1 MDQANGYRGGHESH
15 VRPENGSLPN
25 SSLLLG
31 FESLGECSKTRRHW
45 SRDGVM
51 LVLQG
56 LPNCCERNV
65 SVATGIYF
73 ALRGIGN
80 DVSTYP
86 VVDPISSGGEMRHG
100 PLPASPPPVPRSLN
114 PMRGLSVGFPTRKNT
129 RPWAVVCV
137 RIGTRRKVMP
147 AGSAIFSSA
156 RKSEGTPARRFC
168 GDRNIGPT
176 GGEVV
181 EMGGTRCGPR
191 AKPHGKRPSGAQLWP
206 KKQTIPKNA
215 NIMNACGMRGPHWQ
229 KGASP
234 SMFPTSRVRR
244 NRRSQAYE
252 NPARALLKLKGGV
265 SGTLLGRVP
274 PNCFLC

>member
-45 SRDGVM
+45 SRDGVI
-51 LVLQG
+51 LLLQG

-100 PLPASPPPVPRSLN
+100 PLPASPPPVPRTVSRV
-114 PMRGLSVGFPTRKNT
+114 PDQEKHPPVGRGL
-129 RPWAVVCV
+129 
-137 RIGTRRKVMP
+137 
-147 AGSAIFSSA
+147 
-156 RKSEGTPARRFC
+156 
-168 GDRNIGPT
+168 
-176 GGEVV
+176 
-181 EMGGTRCGPR
+181 R
-191 AKPHGKRPSGAQLWP
+191 AHWHHPHGNASGLRDVFFS
-206 KKQTIPKNA
+206 KEK
-215 NIMNACGMRGPHWQ
+215 
-229 KGASP
+229 
-234 SMFPTSRVRR
+234 
-244 NRRSQAYE
+244 
-252 NPARALLKLKGGV
+252 
-265 SGTLLGRVP
+265 
-274 PNCFLC
+274 